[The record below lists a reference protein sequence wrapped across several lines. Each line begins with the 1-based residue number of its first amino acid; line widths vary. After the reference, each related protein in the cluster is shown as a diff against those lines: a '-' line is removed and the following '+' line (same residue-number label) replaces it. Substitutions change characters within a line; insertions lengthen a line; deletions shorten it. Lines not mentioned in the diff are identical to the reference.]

1 VTPIQYAIKR
11 VTEDGEGILPAREI
25 ETPPPTIPR
34 PKPERQIKAL
44 VTGAR
49 KDDAESAALRSTL
62 TSTDFPPLPL
72 ARVKQLADPTRNGP
86 IVVSLALEVEFSRA
100 RIESLSLQLAD
111 ELVFRQRAQGLIA
124 QGVSGE
130 APQ

>member
-1 VTPIQYAIKR
+1 M
-11 VTEDGEGILPAREI
+11 
-25 ETPPPTIPR
+25 
-34 PKPERQIKAL
+34 
-44 VTGAR
+44 TGAR